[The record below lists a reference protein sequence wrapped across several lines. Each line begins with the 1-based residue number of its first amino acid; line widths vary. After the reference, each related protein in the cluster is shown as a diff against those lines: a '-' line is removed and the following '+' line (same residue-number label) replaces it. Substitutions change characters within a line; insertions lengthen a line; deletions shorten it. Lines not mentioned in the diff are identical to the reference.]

1 MKSTCFLIATASYR
15 LLPEIKLIQSVE
27 GKLAERLKNCFPK
40 GVIKIDDVNG
50 VKRARVANA
59 RRDTCSR
66 EVFRDEELKNIVK
79 LSRVRDHFIFSIES
93 TGALPPDVIFTQSIQ
108 ILVDKCKHFLA
119 ETSTWIL
126 Q

>member
-50 VKRARVANA
+50 K
-59 RRDTCSR
+59 
-66 EVFRDEELKNIVK
+66 
-79 LSRVRDHFIFSIES
+79 
-93 TGALPPDVIFTQSIQ
+93 
-108 ILVDKCKHFLA
+108 
-119 ETSTWIL
+119 
-126 Q
+126 